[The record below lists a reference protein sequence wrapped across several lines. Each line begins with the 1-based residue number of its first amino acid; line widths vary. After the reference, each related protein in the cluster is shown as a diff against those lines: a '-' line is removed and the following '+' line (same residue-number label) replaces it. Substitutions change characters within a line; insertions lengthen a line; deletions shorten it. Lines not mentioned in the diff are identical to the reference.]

1 MAPKRRASIS
11 DDDLDALTEDLSKVI
26 TSTARPDYRDD
37 VTGGPR
43 NNVELLKWADTIAL
57 LPAGLP
63 QLQLQKALD
72 TVAAEKEDTFHLSD
86 SRSKWAEGLAKRL
99 RAMRRD
105 MEQYVSKFKDRADDE
120 DIPEC
125 LAALRKHSKPSGPA
139 DEEVDGADSGAEED
153 GAGSAA
159 EVVPAEPA
167 GDAGGDAGRAAEEE
181 GGDGEEFEEG
191 EEEEQSEKDEA
202 EDEAGATEEGVE
214 DEESAGEEVAAGKA
228 AEQPA
233 ETAASGSSASGLTS
247 AADKLPA
254 GAPCSKR
261 RRTTTPEDYV
271 CKYAWD
277 AEMQAAFRTKGA
289 EREKAIRLVIPSVEN
304 GLLKG
309 HCKDFPVAV
318 WPDGDTWS
326 VPHVSAEKLE
336 ELLKS
341 SSKGSQ
347 VARNWVEH
355 VTDGQVRLVDFKR
368 SGFSFLAIRHEKSDG
383 NEQFAQQSLRDFN
396 EDQISQIRKHMEELV
411 HMYAKNKID
420 KDDLIKKKIS
430 CVAKV
435 ASLTTVRKRPAAKPG
450 GQGEAAAGG
459 KGCGGDTTPVAAAK
473 RPKPKGKAKGKAK
486 VVGKKASPSKG
497 PGASGETQEA
507 ASVASSDEEA
517 AAWTALGHGFDDVPP
532 PGFGS
537 IFD

>member
-105 MEQYVSKFKDRADDE
+105 MEQCVSNFRDRADDE

-125 LAALRKHSKPSGPA
+125 LVAFRKHSRPSGPA
-139 DEEVDGADSGAEED
+139 DEEVDGADNGADED
-153 GAGSAA
+153 GAGSGA

-167 GDAGGDAGRAAEEE
+167 GD
-181 GGDGEEFEEG
+181 
-191 EEEEQSEKDEA
+191 
-202 EDEAGATEEGVE
+202 E

-261 RRTTTPEDYV
+261 RRTTTPGDYV

-304 GLLKG
+304 GLLKR
-309 HCKDFPVAV
+309 HCKDFSVAV

-368 SGFSFLAIRHEKSDG
+368 SGFSFLATRHEKSDG

-411 HMYAKNKID
+411 HMYAKNTID
-420 KDDLIKKKIS
+420 KDDLIKKKTS

-435 ASLTTVRKRPAAKPG
+435 APLTTVRKRPAAIPD

-473 RPKPKGKAKGKAK
+473 HPKPKGKAKGKAK
-486 VVGKKASPSKG
+486 VVGKKASPSKE

-537 IFD
+537 IFDLRH